1 MSIKV
6 NKLKDEVQDLEMR
19 LKSAEEAHDKARMTF
34 SNFQGVP
41 AMPMWDRLR
50 GEVERTLVHKRVMEA
65 ILYRAKAAL
74 ADQQAMD
81 RE

>member
-6 NKLKDEVQDLEMR
+6 NKLKEEVQDLEKR
-19 LKSAEEAHDKARMTF
+19 LKSAQEAHEKAKHTF

-50 GEVERTLVHKRVMEA
+50 GEVERSLVHQRVMEA
-65 ILYRAKAAL
+65 VLYRAKAAL
-74 ADQQAMD
+74 ADQQAID
-81 RE
+81 RC